1 MAHQPEQTIAYRV
14 YFQGKDLLGVA
25 NVDMPEVKYVTE
37 TISGSGVAGEYES
50 GTLGMTES
58 MTCKLSWISQTDEFY
73 RLLDPTE
80 QPLLECYA
88 SLQRNDE
95 TTGIRKSVSQ
105 KLTMLVQTKSSTLG
119 TLETGKKHGN
129 ESEFE
134 VLRLE
139 VELNGSEVL
148 LIDKLNFI
156 HRVRG
161 KDLLSSVRAH
171 LGLES

>member
-25 NVDMPEVKYVTE
+25 NVDMPQVQYITE
-37 TISGSGVAGEYES
+37 TINGSGVAGEYES
-50 GTLGMTES
+50 GTLGMTQS
-58 MTCKLSWISQTDEFY
+58 MTAKLSWVSQTDEFY

-80 QPLLECYA
+80 QPLLEFYA
-88 SLQRNDE
+88 SLQRYDE
-95 TTGIRKSVSQ
+95 TTGIRKPEAQ
-105 KLTMLVQTKSSTLG
+105 KLTMLVQTKSSSLG

-129 ESEFE
+129 ETEFE

-139 VELNGSEVL
+139 VELNGAEVL

-161 KDLLSSVRAH
+161 KDVLSTVRSH
-171 LGLES
+171 LGIEN